1 MLGIKKQL
9 IKSMI
14 KLEVVGNAPGE
25 LQIYVAQIKKV
36 EDEYKHYQIYAEHAI
51 ELLKGVQDLDTDYQK
66 GVVTIKYDPN
76 EVNAQQIYKW
86 LQIIL
91 DIGIDYYDD
100 LKLMW
105 EAEGDEDQK
114 VEMIWQR
121 MKPVLM
127 KAMAKL

>member
-36 EDEYKHYQIYAEHAI
+36 EDEYKHYQIYAEQAI

-66 GVVTIKYDPN
+66 GVVTIKYDPK

-86 LQIIL
+86 LQIII

-100 LKLMW
+100 LKLIW